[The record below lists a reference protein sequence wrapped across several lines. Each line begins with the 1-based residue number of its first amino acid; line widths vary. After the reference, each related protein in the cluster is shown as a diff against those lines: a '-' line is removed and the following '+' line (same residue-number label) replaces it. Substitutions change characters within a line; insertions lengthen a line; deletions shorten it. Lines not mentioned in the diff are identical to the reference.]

1 MPEVTSFHPEIIP
14 WESAFEGF
22 RIHEGWSV
30 FKNHLTKAQEQ
41 VVPLCL
47 KLSKRGRRPAWL
59 NRELLIEL
67 KRKKKLYDLW
77 KEGQASQENYRA
89 VVCICREKTG
99 KAKAQLELNSASV
112 VSDNKKGFLKYVNSK
127 RRSKENLGLIF
138 VEDGR
143 LTNSDE
149 EKAEA
154 FKAFFASFFNNTDRP
169 WAARSSELEDHDCGN
184 SDIPFVD
191 TDTGW
196 DQLYRLDVHKSMGP
210 YGIHARVLKQLAD
223 VTAGPL
229 SITYQ
234 RSWESREVPA
244 DWKPANV
251 IPTYKKGVRED
262 PGNYRPGESNLSA
275 WKSYGEDHTGCY

>member
-1 MPEVTSFHPEIIP
+1 M
-14 WESAFEGF
+14 
-22 RIHEGWSV
+22 
-30 FKNHLTKAQEQ
+30 
-41 VVPLCL
+41 CL
-47 KLSKRGRRPAWL
+47 KLSKRGGRPAWL

-99 KAKAQLELNSASV
+99 KAKAQLELTSASV

-127 RRSKENLGLIF
+127 RRSKENIAPIF

-143 LTNSDE
+143 LTDSDE

-196 DQLYRLDVHKSMGP
+196 DQLYQLNVHKSMGP

-251 IPTYKKGVRED
+251 IPIYKKGVRED
-262 PGNYRPGESNLSA
+262 PGNYRPGEANLSA